1 MEKRRI
7 IIMTIISTIISMVI
21 ILCSYFGITR
31 YYLLRFQSSD
41 SYISTYPT
49 IRKTDTNVTVSISTT
64 PKRIEKIRPMI
75 NSILDQTVRVDRII
89 LVVDQDAI
97 DRGYTLPSYL
107 NKIAILFPTGKDY
120 GSGCCNS
127 MVPMLLTEKECDTT
141 IIALLDD
148 VIYGKD
154 YIETDALAPGELG
167 AVAKVEDIG
176 FDCVLHDSH
185 DEDHIHLRP
194 MQFPQPMVGLAV
206 QTQRKGDEQR
216 LFEVLAEVAAEVAAN
231 SSGVHAIAASH
242 RVGPLRVG
250 DAALVVAVSADHRAA
265 AFGTC
270 AVVVER
276 VKEAIPVWKHQ
287 FFADGSDEWVNWA

>member
-7 IIMTIISTIISMVI
+7 IIMTIISTIISLIM

-154 YIETDALAPGELG
+154 YIETLIAEGEKYKG
-167 AVAKVEDIG
+167 RAIHDKKHTSIMFKPEYY
-176 FDCVLHDSH
+176 DCTIINRD
-185 DEDHIHLRP
+185 
-194 MQFPQPMVGLAV
+194 
-206 QTQRKGDEQR
+206 KGKYTDDWFLE
-216 LFEVLAEVAAEVAAN
+216 N
-231 SSGVHAIAASH
+231 SKTLDYSENF
-242 RVGPLRVG
+242 RY
-250 DAALVVAVSADHRAA
+250 
-265 AFGTC
+265 
-270 AVVVER
+270 
-276 VKEAIPVWKHQ
+276 Q
-287 FFADGSDEWVNWA
+287 